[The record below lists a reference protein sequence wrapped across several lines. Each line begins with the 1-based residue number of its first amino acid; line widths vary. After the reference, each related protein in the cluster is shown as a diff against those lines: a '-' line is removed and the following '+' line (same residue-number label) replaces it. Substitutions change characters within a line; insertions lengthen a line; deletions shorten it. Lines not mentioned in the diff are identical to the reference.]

1 MIRHYSV
8 LYSQGISI
16 VVAETSEKFGEGE
29 ETVQRPNGIL
39 NLPTLSSVWL
49 DFHICMFITCPY
61 TEYINVSWMPG

>member
-29 ETVQRPNGIL
+29 ETVQRPNDIL
-39 NLPTLSSVWL
+39 NLPTLSSV
-49 DFHICMFITCPY
+49 
-61 TEYINVSWMPG
+61 